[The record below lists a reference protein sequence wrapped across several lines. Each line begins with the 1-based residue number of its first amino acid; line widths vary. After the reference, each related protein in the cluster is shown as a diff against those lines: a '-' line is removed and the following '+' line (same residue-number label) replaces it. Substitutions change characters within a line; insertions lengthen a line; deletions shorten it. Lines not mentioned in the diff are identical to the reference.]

1 MNKKGLKHFFDLMS
15 MVVFGFFMLLFISM
29 ALNIGVNN
37 SNEASISELDALT
50 LGFGAAGVVY
60 YYVSNY
66 VSNLDNAEIDV
77 FSNMDINEAI
87 RNAQVVEGYTAVTCF
102 DLGEKQCS
110 GQMAGYKC
118 IWKDGV
124 CQNDE

>member
-66 VSNLDNAEIDV
+66 VSN
-77 FSNMDINEAI
+77 
-87 RNAQVVEGYTAVTCF
+87 Y
-102 DLGEKQCS
+102 
-110 GQMAGYKC
+110 
-118 IWKDGV
+118 
-124 CQNDE
+124 